1 MIRSFMSIFTDQ
13 KWLSFL
19 LFSLT
24 LNFLSSCFNAMKAIS
39 RKWTSGSKMAVIELK
54 GALTEPETVRI
65 LEEIELVRTSKYPIL
80 CLKLNTPG
88 GIASSCTAI
97 ENELNKLK
105 QQRDVKILA
114 FAEGMCCSAGMHI
127 ACSAEKIYA
136 TRDCIMGSIG
146 VRFDVTDNEEL
157 FKKIGL
163 KKHSVAVGEKKKMF
177 ENGEFVGKDMLLDI
191 LQDSKKQFDE
201 KASRGGLVDT
211 TKEEIASSKIFTTT
225 KALELGLT
233 DKICLDINSVL
244 DDQNSNRNRKL
255 QIDYISNLE
264 KPKRGL
270 FSLFG
275 KTKEKYIMSGLLYLA
290 PFYN

>member
-1 MIRSFMSIFTDQ
+1 MLVINRNDPIVYVYLYGS

-157 FKKIGL
+157 FK
-163 KKHSVAVGEKKKMF
+163 
-177 ENGEFVGKDMLLDI
+177 N
-191 LQDSKKQFDE
+191 
-201 KASRGGLVDT
+201 
-211 TKEEIASSKIFTTT
+211 
-225 KALELGLT
+225 
-233 DKICLDINSVL
+233 
-244 DDQNSNRNRKL
+244 
-255 QIDYISNLE
+255 Y
-264 KPKRGL
+264 
-270 FSLFG
+270 
-275 KTKEKYIMSGLLYLA
+275 
-290 PFYN
+290 